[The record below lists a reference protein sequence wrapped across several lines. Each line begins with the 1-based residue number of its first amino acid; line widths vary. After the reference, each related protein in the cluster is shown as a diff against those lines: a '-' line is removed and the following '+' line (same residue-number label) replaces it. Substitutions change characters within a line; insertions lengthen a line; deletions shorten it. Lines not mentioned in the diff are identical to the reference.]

1 MFFHVKAAETFYLTT
16 REALRTITG
25 KVNEA
30 TAPGGSAAWPDTRQ
44 ANTWCRGAVLTSPP
58 SIPHTRT
65 LLRTGTEQVLLQSRR
80 WTQPAAS
87 PEQRRGGKAR
97 PGCPLLPPSTPRAGP
112 GAAAGD
118 APAGHRSRS
127 AAVPITHPLASP
139 PRVPGRPPGPTS
151 GRVPV
156 SAAPAGPPR
165 PALGAAGAAG
175 RAGGGGCRGA
185 ERRRHVT
192 ASRAS
197 PAHRRAAPAPPP
209 PPARRRRSAE
219 GGGAAAP
226 GWAGPGRVYK
236 LTRNAAGPHI
246 KGRVP
251 RGLPSPL
258 ARAALTPPR
267 GGAVTRRGGG
277 AGPRSSQ
284 RPRPGPDMAG
294 LGMAEPASAALGTAG
309 TAPVVGRD

>member
-127 AAVPITHPLASP
+127 AAVPVTHPPASP

-197 PAHRRAAPAPPP
+197 PAHRRAAPLPPRRPRP
-209 PPARRRRSAE
+209 P
-219 GGGAAAP
+219 GAAAARREEEP
-226 GWAGPGRVYK
+226 PRRAEPGRAVF
-236 LTRNAAGPHI
+236 TN
-246 KGRVP
+246 
-251 RGLPSPL
+251 SP
-258 ARAALTPPR
+258 ATPPDR
-267 GGAVTRRGGG
+267 TLK
-277 AGPRSSQ
+277 AGSPAGFRHLSREPR
-284 RPRPGPDMAG
+284 
-294 LGMAEPASAALGTAG
+294 
-309 TAPVVGRD
+309 